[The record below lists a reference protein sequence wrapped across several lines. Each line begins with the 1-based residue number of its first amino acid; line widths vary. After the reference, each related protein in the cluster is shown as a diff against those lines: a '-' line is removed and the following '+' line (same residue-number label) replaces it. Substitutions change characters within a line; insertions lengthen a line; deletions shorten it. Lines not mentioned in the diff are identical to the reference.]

1 MLNSENT
8 ITVHCLVSSVHWTV
22 WKHFFVKMDEN
33 ENDEDVY
40 SLMDEGA
47 GQQVLPRRVKPPPY
61 QKGLANVGEG
71 DAN

>member
-1 MLNSENT
+1 MSTGQFES
-8 ITVHCLVSSVHWTV
+8 I
-22 WKHFFVKMDEN
+22 FFVKMD

-61 QKGLANVGEG
+61 QKGLANWGEG